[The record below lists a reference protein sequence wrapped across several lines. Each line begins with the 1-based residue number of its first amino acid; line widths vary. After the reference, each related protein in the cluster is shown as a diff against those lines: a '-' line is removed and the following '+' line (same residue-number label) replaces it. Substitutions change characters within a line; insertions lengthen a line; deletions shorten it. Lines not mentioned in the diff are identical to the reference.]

1 MNAIRFCPFC
11 GSDDLRYHDEDVPQ
25 YAFCRGCDKW
35 VGATDDFT
43 LEDIRFITSKIK
55 QIKRTAEQ
63 IKRTAEQMN
72 KGMITP

>member
-35 VGATDDFT
+35 VSGTDDFT
-43 LEDIRFITSKIK
+43 LEDIRYIVSKLK
-55 QIKRTAEQ
+55 AIKR
-63 IKRTAEQMN
+63 IGEQMKKEMN
-72 KGMITP
+72 E